1 MGAESG
7 RQAYLGTVPDMAPS
21 DVAGMKLTA
30 VRPGS
35 PGDVAG
41 LKAGDVIVELGGV
54 AVKDLYSY
62 SDALYSHQPGDV
74 VEIVVL
80 REGKRVVVSARIGKR

>member
-1 MGAESG
+1 
-7 RQAYLGTVPDMAPS
+7 MAPS
-21 DVAGMKLTA
+21 DVAGLKLTA

-41 LKAGDVIVELGGV
+41 LKAGDIIVELGGV
-54 AVKDLYSY
+54 AVKDIYTY

-74 VEIVVL
+74 VKIVVV
-80 REGKRVVVSARIGKR
+80 RAGERVEVTAKVGKR